1 MNNRTTVL
9 WALILV
15 VGVGGVSE
23 AQDQNQKLP
32 YSVLSSDRDGR
43 TQFRDEYLSWQPSGP
58 SQALVTPF
66 LEAEKIGF
74 SRLRPGFRSDWP
86 PAPRKQFVMVLEG
99 VMEVEAG
106 DGKRREFRAG
116 AVLLVTDT
124 QGRGHRTNV
133 LGNQDVVLVWV
144 PVP

>member
-1 MNNRTTVL
+1 M
-9 WALILV
+9 
-15 VGVGGVSE
+15 
-23 AQDQNQKLP
+23 
-32 YSVLSSDRDGR
+32 
-43 TQFRDEYLSWQPSGP
+43 
-58 SQALVTPF
+58 
-66 LEAEKIGF
+66 
-74 SRLRPGFRSDWP
+74 
-86 PAPRKQFVMVLEG
+86 MLEG

-116 AVLLVTDT
+116 TVLLVTNT